1 MGRTPRLARPTV
13 ATLRGA
19 SVALLSCCAIALA
32 ALGPAGPAP
41 LDTQTQPPPP
51 TQPQSQ
57 PEAPPE
63 RVIVFCRDGRRVEGR
78 FIRQDPS
85 EIVLEIAG
93 IETAFSMSEVLRVD
107 PVPPVSEHYRMLRAV
122 IADDDTEQLLLLVD
136 WLRDREAYSLAL
148 VELAHIL
155 TVDPANTDAQTLKLQ
170 VESLVQL
177 KAEALAQRSESD
189 PAEPR
194 EHRASPQRPEFPV
207 LTPDQINLLKVY
219 EVNLDDPPRM
229 TVDRETIRDLIATH
243 AGHELIPQS
252 REAQAAL
259 ERRPAAYILE
269 LMFRLKARDFYNRV
283 RVEGEPEAFRR
294 FRDEVHRP
302 WLVNSCASTAC
313 HGGQQSGRLW
323 LTNTSQNAERTIYT
337 NFLILDRYRLPDGAP
352 LINYE
357 RRPRAPAPD
366 GPAPRGQPLPPPPR
380 RHQPHR
386 RLAAG
391 HRVHRRHPLPGGGRV
406 DQLHV
411 PAAPGLPRHL
421 HPPAAGRGGPR
432 AAQRSH
438 RGAVSQSPRPRAGL
452 RGLC

>member
-1 MGRTPRLARPTV
+1 
-13 ATLRGA
+13 
-19 SVALLSCCAIALA
+19 
-32 ALGPAGPAP
+32 
-41 LDTQTQPPPP
+41 
-51 TQPQSQ
+51 
-57 PEAPPE
+57 
-63 RVIVFCRDGRRVEGR
+63 
-78 FIRQDPS
+78 
-85 EIVLEIAG
+85 VLEIAG

-194 EHRASPQRPEFPV
+194 EHRASPRRPEFPV

-357 RRPRAPAPD
+357 APAKSPLLQMALPREDSLYPHPLVATSRTAAWQPVIGSTDDIRFREAVAWINSMYRPRPDYPVTYTPPQPAEGVPE
-366 GPAPRGQPLPPPPR
+366 LPSDPIGER
-380 RHQPHR
+380 
-386 RLAAG
+386 
-391 HRVHRRHPLPGGGRV
+391 
-406 DQLHV
+406 
-411 PAAPGLPRHL
+411 
-421 HPPAAGRGGPR
+421 
-432 AAQRSH
+432 
-438 RGAVSQSPRPRAGL
+438 
-452 RGLC
+452 